1 MRKVFFVVTILLT
14 AATALQIY
22 FAAMGVFSV
31 PDDHLFGIHATNG
44 RIVLPILV
52 LLTILTA
59 ALARAGKR
67 TIWLS
72 VIVLGLLILQ
82 TLIFIIGGM
91 VFGIGPEST
100 EIPLAATLFIS
111 LHGLNGL
118 AIIALSATLMNRAR
132 RLVKTG
138 DTGRPSA
145 PGAAATTAPAEV
157 NTVPRA

>member
-1 MRKVFFVVTILLT
+1 MRKVFVVVTGLLT
-14 AATALQIY
+14 LSTALQIY

-31 PDDHLFGIHATNG
+31 PDDHLFVIHGTNG

-82 TLIFIIGGM
+82 TLFFILTGVIFG
-91 VFGIGPEST
+91 VTEESS
-100 EIPLAATLFIS
+100 EVPLGATLFVS

-118 AIIALSATLMNRAR
+118 AIIALSATLFARAR
-132 RLVKTG
+132 RLAREPRETA
-138 DTGRPSA
+138 RAAQA
-145 PGAAATTAPAEV
+145 PTSPAEV

>member
-1 MRKVFFVVTILLT
+1 MRKVFFVVTVLLT

-31 PDDHLFGIHATNG
+31 PEDHLFGIHGTNG

-59 ALARAGKR
+59 ALARAGRR
-67 TIWLS
+67 TILLS
-72 VIVLGLLILQ
+72 VLVFVLLVFQ
-82 TLIFIIGGM
+82 TLIFIIGGAIFN
-91 VFGIGPEST
+91 VTPEST
-100 EIPLAATLFIS
+100 EVPIGATIFLA

-132 RLVKTG
+132 RLAFSG
-138 DTGRPSA
+138 DTGQRGQTSRTA
-145 PGAAATTAPAEV
+145 APAEV

>member
-31 PDDHLFGIHATNG
+31 PEENLFGIHGTNG
-44 RIVLPILV
+44 RIVLPVLV

-67 TIWLS
+67 TILLS
-72 VIVLGLLILQ
+72 VLVFGLLVLQ
-82 TLIFIIGGM
+82 SLIFIIGGLI
-91 VFGIGPEST
+91 FNLGPEST
-100 EIPLAATLFIS
+100 EIPIGATIFLS

-118 AIIALSATLMNRAR
+118 AIIALSAVLMNRAR
-132 RLVKTG
+132 RLALTG
-138 DTGRPSA
+138 DTGRGGQATGTRAPS
-145 PGAAATTAPAEV
+145 EV

>member
-22 FAAMGVFSV
+22 FAAMGVFSTEES
-31 PDDHLFGIHATNG
+31 LFPIHGTNG
-44 RIVLPILV
+44 RIVLPVLV

-72 VIVLGLLILQ
+72 VLVLGLLILQ
-82 TLIFIIGGM
+82 TLIFIIGGAI
-91 VFGIGPEST
+91 FALSPEST
-100 EIPLAATLFIS
+100 EIPLAAWIFLA

-132 RLVKTG
+132 RLMKTG
-138 DTGRPSA
+138 DTGRPT
-145 PGAAATTAPAEV
+145 AATTPAPAEV

>member
-31 PDDHLFGIHATNG
+31 PEEHLFGIHGTNG

-59 ALARAGKR
+59 ALAKAGKR
-67 TIWLS
+67 TILLS
-72 VIVLGLLILQ
+72 VLVFGLLVLQ
-82 TLIFIIGGM
+82 TLIFIIGGAI
-91 VFGIGPEST
+91 FGVEPEST

-118 AIIALSATLMNRAR
+118 AIIALSSVLMMRAR
-132 RLVKTG
+132 RLAFSG
-138 DTGRPSA
+138 DSGRGADATRTPAPS
-145 PGAAATTAPAEV
+145 EV